1 MGSGAAAE
9 ELGERNAL
17 QRARGIVTRAV
28 RGAPARVK
36 ARHLGISRVFIRQ
49 IKIYLNYDKM
59 SLRMNETVRV
69 DSIRQM
75 ATAEG
80 KKRKLSK
87 LRKALSG
94 AYLKLK
100 IA

>member
-1 MGSGAAAE
+1 
-9 ELGERNAL
+9 
-17 QRARGIVTRAV
+17 
-28 RGAPARVK
+28 
-36 ARHLGISRVFIRQ
+36 
-49 IKIYLNYDKM
+49 M
-59 SLRMNETVRV
+59 SLRMNETVWV

>member
-1 MGSGAAAE
+1 MRATTRYSGA
-9 ELGERNAL
+9 LAL
-17 QRARGIVTRAV
+17 
-28 RGAPARVK
+28 
-36 ARHLGISRVFIRQ
+36 FIRQ
-49 IKIYLNYDKM
+49 IRIYLIYDKIG
-59 SLRMNETVRV
+59 LRINKTICV
-69 DSIRQM
+69 DWIRQT

-94 AYLKLK
+94 AYLELK

>member
-1 MGSGAAAE
+1 
-9 ELGERNAL
+9 
-17 QRARGIVTRAV
+17 VDW
-28 RGAPARVK
+28 
-36 ARHLGISRVFIRQ
+36 IRQ
-49 IKIYLNYDKM
+49 
-59 SLRMNETVRV
+59 T
-69 DSIRQM
+69 

-94 AYLKLK
+94 AYLELK